1 MCGRYVATQSAEQII
16 EEFDVEA
23 NQAGELVRDYNVAPS
38 KQVAAVV
45 QRPARDDRPAQRQ
58 LRSLAWGLIP
68 SWAKDPTIGN
78 RMINARV
85 ETVAEKPAFRRAFA
99 LRRAILPADGYYEW
113 YQTQQKTATGRPR
126 KQPFY
131 IHPKSGGS
139 MAMAGIYEIW
149 KDPEKGEQDPDQF
162 RWTCTILTTAAEE
175 SLAAIHDRMPVLLTP
190 GQYDAWLDPA
200 NNDPQEL
207 LRLIAATPTGLL
219 ESFPVSTE
227 VSNARNNGPALIEP
241 IRLD

>member
-1 MCGRYVATQSAEQII
+1 
-16 EEFDVEA
+16 
-23 NQAGELVRDYNVAPS
+23 
-38 KQVAAVV
+38 
-45 QRPARDDRPAQRQ
+45 
-58 LRSLAWGLIP
+58 
-68 SWAKDPTIGN
+68 
-78 RMINARV
+78 
-85 ETVAEKPAFRRAFA
+85 
-99 LRRAILPADGYYEW
+99 
-113 YQTQQKTATGRPR
+113 TGRPR